1 MLHLELQETSIY
13 QPDSQDSQ
21 ATCSSN
27 QSDGKQSGCDSKVY
41 RRLKLNEFLLS
52 WNEPK
57 VGPYRKKRWAETSA
71 RTKSRHIAKAKALV
85 VAGLEVMAP
94 GDAGHLWEALRDSRT
109 VEEAFGIAKESPE
122 EQKYLNALA
131 ETYRN
136 ASCWETRRQVLSIMA
151 DLVSFKHIQ
160 RYIPGLTEF

>member
-1 MLHLELQETSIY
+1 
-13 QPDSQDSQ
+13 
-21 ATCSSN
+21 
-27 QSDGKQSGCDSKVY
+27 
-41 RRLKLNEFLLS
+41 
-52 WNEPK
+52 
-57 VGPYRKKRWAETSA
+57 
-71 RTKSRHIAKAKALV
+71 
-85 VAGLEVMAP
+85 MAP

-136 ASCWETRRQVLSIMA
+136 ASYWETRRQVLSTMA